1 MIKLAETNSW
11 EDFIMPLKESA
22 EMYLETIY
30 TLSKTHSYVRSI
42 DVAEALGYSRPSVS
56 RAVDLLTKDGYLSV
70 KEEGFL
76 ILTEKGMEAAEKI
89 YERHTILTAAL
100 VALGVDPET
109 AAEDACKIEHDISD
123 RTLDASKAHMK
134 TYQSY

>member
-1 MIKLAETNSW
+1 MSLH
-11 EDFIMPLKESA
+11 ESA

-30 TLSKTHSYVRSI
+30 SLSKVNSTVRSI

-56 RAVDLLTKDGYLSV
+56 RAVGLLKNDGYLTMD
-70 KEEGFL
+70 KDGFL
-76 ILTEKGMEAAEKI
+76 ALTEKGTETAEKI

-100 VALGVDPET
+100 MALGVDKET

-123 RTLDASKAHMK
+123 RSFEAIKKHMK
-134 TYQSY
+134 TYMPK

>member
-1 MIKLAETNSW
+1 MSLH
-11 EDFIMPLKESA
+11 ESA

-30 TLSKTHSYVRSI
+30 TLSQTGASVRSI

-56 RAVDLLTKDGYLSV
+56 RAVGLLKQDGYLEMDEDGS
-70 KEEGFL
+70 L
-76 ILTEKGMEAAEKI
+76 NLTELGKGTAEKI

-100 VALGVDPET
+100 MALGVDPET

-123 RTLDASKAHMK
+123 KSLAAIKAHMK
-134 TYQSY
+134 QYGKAAE

>member
-1 MIKLAETNSW
+1 MS
-11 EDFIMPLKESA
+11 LKESA

-30 TLSKTHSYVRSI
+30 TLSKTHSYVHSI

-56 RAVDLLTKDGYLSV
+56 RAVGLLKKDGYLSV